1 MTLPKLP
8 RLAATWLLLSLGSPA
23 LAGVLHDFDMP
34 GKPEAD
40 ERPLTLSQALE
51 RYAPRME
58 ESLRPRFDA
67 LGLSYP
73 PERLTLIA
81 LKEERELEVW
91 AYENEQPHR
100 VHSYPVKD
108 ASGLPGPKRRR
119 GDFQVPEGIYR
130 LNAFNPNSAFHLSL
144 RVNYPNYF
152 DRRMGQL
159 DGRDD
164 LGSNIFIH
172 GGAASRGCLA
182 IGDPAIEELFVMVA
196 DVGLHNTKLI
206 IAPHDP
212 RQRSI
217 FPVPRGLPE
226 WTNELY
232 HRIETALADYP
243 LPDSAPMTIAGGESN
258 ATSP

>member
-1 MTLPKLP
+1 MTLPRFLY
-8 RLAATWLLLSLGSPA
+8 LAVTTLLLAPA
-23 LAGVLHDFDMP
+23 MPIAAGVLHDFEL
-34 GKPEAD
+34 PEVPRTD
-40 ERPLTLSQALE
+40 RPQTLTQTLE
-51 RYAPRME
+51 RYAPRID
-58 ESLRPRFDA
+58 ESIRPRFEA
-67 LGLSYP
+67 MGLPYP

-91 AYENEQPHR
+91 AYENGRPHR
-100 VHSYPVKD
+100 VHSYPVTD

-152 DRRMGQL
+152 DRRMGRL
-159 DGRDD
+159 DGRED

-182 IGDPAIEELFVMVA
+182 IGDPAIEELFVLVA
-196 DVGLHNTKLI
+196 DVGLDNTKVI

-217 FPVPRGLPE
+217 FPIPRGLPE

-232 HRIETALADYP
+232 YRIEMAIADYP
-243 LPDSAPMTIAGGESN
+243 LPDSTPIAVAGGEIDV
-258 ATSP
+258 AAP